1 MSAAIYATLAA
12 VRRSSRTAAVSH
24 GPQRAG
30 IDPLTRL
37 SPAQSPVHPKGWTV
51 LESVRALAA
60 DWDRSNGEES
70 FPADRVAALHEAGA
84 LAEFIDVST
93 PARTD
98 ALVDVLRAIGGADLS
113 LGRVF
118 EGHVNAAQLVSAYG
132 DDAQRAALADD
143 LAAGRVFGVW
153 NTEPT
158 PGLSIRQS
166 APGRWVL
173 DGRKSFATGAGHL
186 DRILVTARD
195 ATGGKQLVLVPIAGE
210 TARADNSGWQVRG
223 MRGTCSGLF
232 DFSGMPIGPEGMI
245 GVPDV
250 YETEPRFSAGAWRFT
265 AVQLGAIE
273 ALVRHLRDHLVA
285 TGKGDDAIQ
294 RARFATCLTETRSA
308 GLWVRRAAHLAETQ
322 AAEAIPF
329 VLMTR
334 GIVEEAGLK
343 TMEAAARSVGT
354 ASFFAA
360 SRIDRITRDLGL
372 YLRQPVPDQAR
383 DRAAAA
389 WLEDD
394 CWGDDRWW

>member
-1 MSAAIYATLAA
+1 MHGVVWDDGRGVEPSAEPGA
-12 VRRSSRTAAVSH
+12 
-24 GPQRAG
+24 
-30 IDPLTRL
+30 DPLTTY
-37 SPAQSPVHPKGWTV
+37 PTDWTV
-51 LESVRALAA
+51 LEAVRHLAA
-60 DWDRSNGEES
+60 AWDHDNADEG
-70 FPADRVAALHEAGA
+70 FPAEHVAALHGAGA
-84 LAEFIDVST
+84 LAAFETVDGPTEV
-93 PARTD
+93 D
-98 ALVDVLRAIGGADLS
+98 ALLDVLRAIGGADLS

-118 EGHVNAAQLVSAYG
+118 EGHVNAVQLVAAYG
-132 DDAQRAALADD
+132 DEPQQRLLASD

-153 NTEPT
+153 NTEPA
-158 PGLSIRQS
+158 PGLSIHS
-166 APGRWVL
+166 APDGLWTL
-173 DGRKSFATGAGHL
+173 DGTKSFATGGGHI
-186 DRILVTARD
+186 DRILVTART
-195 ATGGKQLVLVPIAGE
+195 AEGGKQLVLLDIADE
-210 TARADNSGWQVRG
+210 AVRADNSGWQVRG
-223 MRGTCSGLF
+223 MRGTCSGRF
-232 DFSGMPIGPEGMI
+232 DFGAMALTGAGLIGAPN
-245 GVPDV
+245 D
-250 YETEPRFSAGAWRFT
+250 YEREPRFSAGAWRFT

-273 ALVRHLRDHLVA
+273 ALVRHLRDHLVE
-285 TGKGDDAIQ
+285 TGKGADQIQ

-334 GIVEEAGLK
+334 GVVEEAGLR